1 MADLLNLPGLIA
13 VANET
18 NSEECLI
25 TAESRFRP
33 TQCPECRSPQLY
45 RHGVREQE
53 YADAPNYGLRTVI
66 QLRRKRWRCLS
77 CNTLFPDS
85 LPDMDEKRRATSR
98 LIRYIRKKCFSHTFA
113 EIGREVG
120 LDAKTIRA
128 IFDDYVAE
136 LESTIQFQTP
146 RVLGIDEIKIIG
158 QYRCILTNIEK
169 NTVFDLLPT
178 RAMKTLRVYFEQFP
192 NPKEVEVFTA
202 DLWNN
207 YAMVAREFFPHA
219 TFVADRFH
227 VQRMAT
233 NALEAVRKQV
243 RKGLERKDRLRLKD
257 DRHILL
263 MNGSRLAPHQ
273 QALVEAWSAAY
284 PALGE
289 AYQVKE
295 AFVAIWAH
303 QDRQTAGEALDDWLG
318 SIPPGMIESFREL
331 IRVSQSRREH
341 ILNYFEHRITNAY
354 TESINRLAKSI
365 NRMGRG
371 YTLEVVRAKLLYDT
385 NARKKGTQTVPIYG
399 RRQSS
404 GDRTMSYMVM
414 IPSSSQKEIIGHQF
428 VEYGPHIPTL
438 CDLLESGY
446 FEQPAV
452 DLAEI
457 AK

>member
-1 MADLLNLPGLIA
+1 MADVLNLPGLVA
-13 VANET
+13 VAHET
-18 NSEECLI
+18 SAEQCRI
-25 TAESRFRP
+25 TAQSRFQP
-33 TQCPECRSPQLY
+33 AQCPACRSPRLY

-66 QLRRKRWRCLS
+66 HLRRRRWRCLS
-77 CNTLFPDS
+77 CGALFPDP
-85 LPDMDEKRRATSR
+85 LPDIDEKRRATLR
-98 LIRYIRKKCFSHTFA
+98 LIGYVRKRCFSHNFA

-120 LDAKTIRA
+120 MADKTIRA

-136 LESTIQFQTP
+136 LEAKIRFKTP

-158 QYRCILTNIEK
+158 KYRCILTNIEV
-169 NTVFDLLPT
+169 NSVFELLPSRT
-178 RAMKTLRVYFEQFP
+178 MKELRHYFGRFP
-192 NPKEVEVFTA
+192 DPKEVEVFTA

-207 YAMVAREFFPHA
+207 YATIAHEYFPHA

-233 NALEAVRKQV
+233 NALEKVRKQV
-243 RKGLERKDRLRLKD
+243 RKGLERKERLRLKD

-263 MNGSRLAPHQ
+263 MNGSRLTQ
-273 QALVEAWSAAY
+273 KQEALVRVWSAAH

-289 AYQVKE
+289 AYRLKE
-295 AFVAIWAH
+295 AFVAFWELG
-303 QDRQTAGEALDDWLG
+303 DRKTAGAALDAWVR
-318 SIPPGMIESFREL
+318 SVPPSMAEPFREL
-331 IRVSQSRREH
+331 VRVATTRREH
-341 ILNYFEHRITNAY
+341 ILNYFEQRITNAY

-371 YTLEVVRAKLLYDT
+371 YTLEVVRAKLLYNT
-385 NARKKGTQTVPIYG
+385 RAREKTAKSEPIYG
-399 RRQSS
+399 EGRGSD
-404 GDRTMSYMVM
+404 DRAFYYMNRL
-414 IPSSSQKEIIGHQF
+414 PTKEKIVGHTL

-452 DLAEI
+452 GVEEA
-457 AK
+457 AG

>member
-1 MADLLNLPGLIA
+1 MTDLLNLSSLVA

-18 NSEECLI
+18 STEECRI
-25 TAESRFRP
+25 TAETRFQP

-77 CNTLFPDS
+77 CSTLFPDP
-85 LPDMDEKRRATSR
+85 LPDMDEKRRVTRR
-98 LIRYIRKKCFSHTFA
+98 LIDYVRRKCFSHTFS
-113 EIGREVG
+113 EISREVG
-120 LDAKTIRA
+120 LNDKTIRA

-136 LESTIQFQTP
+136 LESKIQFQTP
-146 RVLGIDEIKIIG
+146 RILGIDEIKIIG

-178 RAMKTLRVYFEQFP
+178 RAMKTLRAYFKHFP

-207 YAMVAREFFPHA
+207 YATVAREFFPHA

-233 NALEAVRKQV
+233 NAMEAVRKQV
-243 RKGLERKDRLRLKD
+243 RKGLERRERLRLKN

-263 MNGSRLAPHQ
+263 MNGSRLTPHQ
-273 QALVEAWSAAY
+273 QELVEAWSAAY

-289 AYQVKE
+289 AYHVKE

-318 SIPPGMIESFREL
+318 SIPPSMFEPFREL
-331 IRVSQSRREH
+331 IQVSHSRREH

-371 YTLEVVRAKLLYDT
+371 YTLEVVRAKLIYDT
-385 NARKKGTQTVPIYG
+385 NARSKGAESVPIYG
-399 RRQSS
+399 KRRSS
-404 GDRTMSYMVM
+404 DGRSISYMVM
-414 IPSSSQKEIIGHQF
+414 FPSSEQQEVIGYKT
-428 VEYGPHIPTL
+428 VEYGAHIPTL
-438 CDLLESGY
+438 CDLLEAGY

-452 DLAEI
+452 G
-457 AK
+457 